1 MSAHPVP
8 SAQEGA
14 LITLAADVKVDAAG
28 ARRAAMDEVS
38 KAPSSPW
45 HEGELTLQRT
55 VGAVDM
61 MVGVGERQLSRTWMP
76 DQHREFYHQLPFVV
90 LGAVDRQ
97 GDVWATL
104 RTGEPGFMRSPTP
117 QILHIDLQPQPNDPA
132 EAGMKAGDAIGMLGI
147 ELHTRR
153 RNRMNGNVL
162 RERSEGIE
170 IEVTQAY
177 GNCPRYINLRQYG
190 FVDDVAD
197 TLLELTLA
205 DSQVQRMITGADSFY
220 VATYVERDGHNQV
233 DASHR
238 GGKPGFVRMDTDGTL
253 TIPDFS
259 GNLFFNTLGN
269 ILLNPRAGLLFI
281 DFQSGDLLQMSGS
294 AEVLLDDPEIA
305 AFQGA
310 ERLWR
315 FKPQRIVYRQAA
327 IPLRWVDEDEGESP
341 NSLMT
346 GSWEQ
351 AAERLR
357 AESLRNHWRPLRVAR
372 VVDESRSIRSFYL
385 EPDDGLGLPGF
396 EPGQHLPIRLSL
408 DGQPAPSI
416 RTYSVSSASSDEFL
430 RISVK
435 RDGLISSH
443 LHDRIQVGDWIEA
456 RAPQG
461 HFTVQA
467 AERRPLVLLAAGVG
481 ITPLLSMLR
490 EVVYQGKRISR
501 MRPTWLVQSSRS
513 VADLAFRAE
522 IDELVARAGGQVQ
535 VLRVVSQPPTS
546 GAEDSYDVA
555 GRIDIDLLK
564 ALLPLDDYDFYLC
577 GPGSFTQALYDGLR
591 RLRIP
596 DDRIHAETFGPST
609 LVRDAE
615 VSVPATPQVPM
626 ATEAVK
632 VLFATSGKEAR
643 WEPGAGTLLELAEA
657 RGLSPEFSC
666 RGGSCGTCKT
676 KLSSGQVHY
685 LNTPEQ
691 GLAADEVLICCS
703 VPAEGSET
711 LILDI

>member
-1 MSAHPVP
+1 
-8 SAQEGA
+8 
-14 LITLAADVKVDAAG
+14 
-28 ARRAAMDEVS
+28 MDDVS
-38 KAPSSPW
+38 KAPSNPW
-45 HEGELTLQRT
+45 HEGELTLQRA

-61 MVGVGERQLSRTWMP
+61 MVGVGQRQLARTWMP
-76 DQHREFYHQLPFVV
+76 DQHREFYAQLPFVI
-90 LGAVDRQ
+90 LGAVDRH
-97 GDVWATL
+97 GDVWPTI
-104 RTGEPGFMRSPTP
+104 RTGEPGFMNSPTP
-117 QILHIDLQPQPNDPA
+117 PILHINLQAQPNDPA
-132 EAGMKAGDAIGMLGI
+132 DEGLQPGNAIGMLGM

-162 RERSEGIE
+162 RKLDDGIE
-170 IEVTQAY
+170 IGVTQAY

-190 FVDDVAD
+190 FVDGVED
-197 TLLELTLA
+197 TLVDVTVTDA
-205 DSQVQRMITGADSFY
+205 RVRQMITTADSFY
-220 VATYVERDGHNQV
+220 VATYVERDGQNQV

-238 GGKPGFVRMDTDGTL
+238 GGKPGFVRMDEDGTL
-253 TIPDFS
+253 TIPDFN

-315 FKPQRIVYRQAA
+315 FKPERVVLRQAA
-327 IPLRWVDEDEGESP
+327 IPLRWVDEEEGESP

-357 AESLRNHWRPLRVAR
+357 VEAMRTHWRPLRVAR
-372 VVDESRSIRSFYL
+372 IVEESPSIRSFYL

-396 EPGQHLPIRLSL
+396 DPGQHLPIRLSL
-408 DGQPAPSI
+408 EGQPAPSI

-443 LHDRIQVGDWIEA
+443 LHDRVQVGDWIEA

-490 EVVYQGKRISR
+490 EVVYQGKRMSR

-513 VADLAFRAE
+513 VADLAFRQE
-522 IDELVARAGGQVQ
+522 IDELVAQSGGKVQ
-535 VLRVVSQPPTS
+535 VLRVVSQPPTN
-546 GAEDSYDVA
+546 GTGEDYDVA
-555 GRIDIDLLK
+555 GRIDIELLK

-591 RLRIP
+591 KLRIQ

-609 LVRDAE
+609 LKRD
-615 VSVPATPQVPM
+615 VQISVPAPPQVPM
-626 ATEAVK
+626 ATESVK
-632 VLFATSGKEAR
+632 VLFSTSGKEAR
-643 WEPGAGTLLELAEA
+643 WEPGTGTLLELAED
-657 RGLSPEFSC
+657 RGLNPDFSC

-676 KLSSGQVHY
+676 KLSGGQVHY
-685 LNTPEQ
+685 LNTPDL

-711 LILDI
+711 LVLEI